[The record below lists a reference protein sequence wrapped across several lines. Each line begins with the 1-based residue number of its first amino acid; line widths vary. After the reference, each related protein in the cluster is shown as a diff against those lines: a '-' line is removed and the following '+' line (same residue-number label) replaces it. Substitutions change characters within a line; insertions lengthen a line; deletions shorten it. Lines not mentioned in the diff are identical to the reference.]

1 MSSNFIAR
9 VAETAVS
16 DWRDRR
22 IMLPSVVIAQ
32 AILESAWGE
41 SELAV
46 NAKALFGIKR
56 NDWTGKT
63 YIKTATEQ
71 LKDGTYISVKNTEW
85 RAYSSWEESI
95 LDHNTYIATREK
107 SVGVLRYAAIIGN
120 TDHKAVC
127 QLLKDCGYATSL
139 TYPEKLLNL
148 IDKHNLTEYDKE
160 VEAVLK
166 IAIDAGHGYNTAG
179 KRCLKSIDVKQTR
192 EWTLNSRIAEKLGA
206 LLKGYGCEVLRTD
219 DTTGKTDVGLEER
232 CNKANKWGAD
242 VFISIHHNA
251 GINGKSGGGTQVYYY
266 SSDSKRKTQ
275 AQALYDV
282 IVKRTGLVGNRSSK
296 VIKKA
301 FTVIANT
308 KMPAFLLENGFMDS
322 TKDTPVILTEA
333 HADRTA
339 QGILDFLVDVFG
351 LEKAETETTEKV
363 LYKVQCGAFTVKK
376 NAEALQSR
384 LKAAGFEA
392 VIVNGKG
399 D

>member
-1 MSSNFIAR
+1 MSNDFITR

-16 DWRDRR
+16 DWKDRR

-32 AILESAWGE
+32 AILESGWGK
-41 SELAV
+41 SVLAV
-46 NAKALFGIKR
+46 NAKALFGIKKH
-56 NDWTGKT
+56 DWTGKT
-63 YIKTATEQ
+63 YIKDAQEQ
-71 LKDGTYISVKNTEW
+71 SKDGTYHTVENTEW

-127 QLLKDCGYATSL
+127 KLLKDCGYATSL
-139 TYPEKLLNL
+139 TYPDKLLNL
-148 IDKHNLTEYDKE
+148 ITQYGLTEYDKE
-160 VEAVLK
+160 VDTVLK

-192 EWTLNSRIAEKLGA
+192 EWTLNSRIAEKLGE
-206 LLKGYGCEVLRTD
+206 LLKGYECEVLRTD
-219 DTTGKTDVGLEER
+219 DTTGKTDVSL
-232 CNKANKWGAD
+232 NKRAEAANNWGAN

-266 SSDSKRKTQ
+266 SSDDKRKGQ
-275 AQALYDV
+275 AQALYDA
-282 IVKRTGLVGNRSSK
+282 IINYTGLVGNRSSK

-333 HADRTA
+333 HANRTA
-339 QGILDFLVDVFG
+339 QGILDFLVDEFG
-351 LEKAETETTEKV
+351 LEKAEAETTEKV
-363 LYKVQCGAFTVKK
+363 LYKVQCGAFSVKE

-392 VIVNGKG
+392 VIINVKG

>member
-1 MSSNFIAR
+1 MSSEFITR
-9 VAETAVS
+9 VAETAVK
-16 DWRDRR
+16 DWKDRR

-32 AILESAWGE
+32 AILESAWGK

-56 NDWTGKT
+56 HDWTGKT

-71 LKDGTYISVKNTEW
+71 LPDGTYTSVKNTEW

-107 SVGVLRYAAIIGN
+107 SVGVLRYADIIGN

-127 QLLKDCGYATSL
+127 KLLKDCGYATSL
-139 TYPEKLLNL
+139 TYDEKLLNL
-148 IDKHNLTEYDKE
+148 IALYGLTEYDKE

-192 EWTLNSRIAEKLGA
+192 EWTLNSRIAEKLGE
-206 LLKGYGCEVLRTD
+206 LLEGYECEVLRTD
-219 DTTGKTDVGLEER
+219 DTTGNTDIGLDTR
-232 CNKANKWGAD
+232 CNKANDWGAD

-275 AQALYDV
+275 AQALYDA
-282 IVKRTGLVGNRSSK
+282 IVKQTGLVGNRSNK
-296 VIKKA
+296 VVKKA

-322 TKDTPVILTEA
+322 TKDTPVILTKA

-339 QGILDFLVDVFG
+339 QGILDFLLDEFG
-351 LEKAETETTEKV
+351 LKKKAEEKV
-363 LYKVQCGAFTVKK
+363 LYRVQSGAFTVRK
-376 NAEALQSR
+376 NAEELQSR

-392 VIVNGKG
+392 VIINVKRE
-399 D
+399 

>member
-1 MSSNFIAR
+1 MSNDFIAR

-32 AILESAWGE
+32 AILESAWGK

-56 NDWTGKT
+56 HDWTGRT
-63 YIKTATEQ
+63 YIKDATEQ
-71 LKDGTYISVKNTEW
+71 LIDGTYHTVKNTEW
-85 RAYSSWEESI
+85 RAYDSWEESI

-206 LLKGYGCEVLRTD
+206 LLKGYECEVLRTD

-232 CNKANKWGAD
+232 CDKANKWGAD

-266 SSDSKRKTQ
+266 SSDDKRKGQ
-275 AQALYDV
+275 AQALYDA

-296 VIKKA
+296 VVKKA

-322 TKDTPVILTEA
+322 TKDTPVILTQA

-351 LEKAETETTEKV
+351 LEKAETETEENV
-363 LYKVQCGAFTVKK
+363 LYRVQCGAFTVKK

-392 VIVNGKG
+392 VIVNVKRE
-399 D
+399 

>member
-1 MSSNFIAR
+1 MSSDFITR

-16 DWRDRR
+16 DWKDRR

-32 AILESAWGE
+32 AILESNWGK

-46 NAKALFGIKR
+46 NAKSLFGIKKH
-56 NDWTGKT
+56 DWDGKT
-63 YIKTATEQ
+63 YIKDATEQ
-71 LKDGTYISVKNTEW
+71 SIDGTYHKVENTEW

-139 TYPEKLLNL
+139 TYPEKLLKL
-148 IDKHNLTEYDKE
+148 IDQYDLTEYDKE

-179 KRCLKSIDVKQTR
+179 KRCLKSIDVKETR

-206 LLKGYGCEVLRTD
+206 LLEGYECKVLRTD
-219 DTTGKTDVGLEER
+219 DATGKTDVSL
-232 CNKANKWGAD
+232 NKRVQAANDWGAD

-251 GINGKSGGGTQVYYY
+251 GLNGRSGGGTQVYYY
-266 SSDSKRKTQ
+266 STDSQRKAQ
-275 AQALYDV
+275 AQALYDA
-282 IVKRTGLVGNRSSK
+282 IVERTGLVGNRSSK
-296 VIKKA
+296 VVKKA
-301 FTVIANT
+301 FTVIAKT
-308 KMPAFLLENGFMDS
+308 EMPAFLLENGFMDS
-322 TKDTPVILTEA
+322 TQDTPVILTEA
-333 HADRTA
+333 HANRTV
-339 QGILDFLVDVFG
+339 QGIFNFLVDEFG
-351 LEKAETETTEKV
+351 LKKASPKPTEKV
-363 LYKVQCGAFTVKK
+363 LYKVQCGAFAVKK

-392 VIVNGKG
+392 VIISVKG
-399 D
+399 E

>member
-1 MSSNFIAR
+1 MSSDFITR
-9 VAETAVS
+9 VAKTAVS
-16 DWRDRR
+16 DWKDRR

-32 AILESAWGE
+32 AILESGWGK
-41 SELAV
+41 SVLAV
-46 NAKALFGIKR
+46 NAKALFGIKKH
-56 NDWTGKT
+56 DWTGKT
-63 YIKTATEQ
+63 YIKDAQEQ
-71 LKDGTYISVKNTEW
+71 SKDGTYHTVENTEW

-127 QLLKDCGYATSL
+127 KLLKDCGYATSL
-139 TYPEKLLNL
+139 TYPDKLLNL
-148 IDKHNLTEYDKE
+148 ITQYGLTEYDKE
-160 VEAVLK
+160 VDTVLK

-192 EWTLNSRIAEKLGA
+192 EWTLNSRIAEKLGE

-219 DTTGKTDVGLEER
+219 DTTGKTDVSL
-232 CNKANKWGAD
+232 NKRAEAANNWGAD

-266 SSDSKRKTQ
+266 SSDSKRKGQ
-275 AQALYDV
+275 AQALYDA

-333 HADRTA
+333 HANRTA
-339 QGILDFLVDVFG
+339 LGILDFLVDEFG
-351 LEKAETETTEKV
+351 LKKAETETTEKV
-363 LYKVQCGAFTVKK
+363 LYKVQCGAFSVKE

-392 VIVNGKG
+392 VIINGKG

>member
-1 MSSNFIAR
+1 MSNEFITR

-16 DWRDRR
+16 DWIDRR

-32 AILESAWGE
+32 AILESGWGK

-46 NAKALFGIKR
+46 NAKALFGIKKH
-56 NDWTGKT
+56 DWTGAV
-63 YIKTATEQ
+63 YIKDAKEQ
-71 LKDGTYISVKNTEW
+71 SKDGTYHTVENTEW

-127 QLLKDCGYATSL
+127 KLLKDCGYATSL
-139 TYPEKLLNL
+139 DYPEKLLNL
-148 IDKHNLTEYDKE
+148 ITQYGLTEYDKE
-160 VEAVLK
+160 VDTVLK

-179 KRCLKSIDVKQTR
+179 KRCLKSIDAKQTR

-206 LLKGYGCEVLRTD
+206 LLKGYGCEILRTD
-219 DTTGKTDVGLEER
+219 DTTGKTDVSL
-232 CNKANKWGAD
+232 NKRVQTANDWGAD

-266 SSDSKRKTQ
+266 SSDDKRKGP
-275 AQALYDV
+275 AQALYDA
-282 IVKRTGLVGNRSSK
+282 IVKHTGLVGNRSSK
-296 VIKKA
+296 VVKKA

-339 QGILDFLVDVFG
+339 QGILDFLVDEFG
-351 LEKAETETTEKV
+351 LKKAKAETTEKV
-363 LYKVQCGAFTVKK
+363 LYKVQCGAFTVRE

-384 LKAAGFEA
+384 LKAAGFEV
-392 VIVNGKG
+392 VIINAKG

>member
-1 MSSNFIAR
+1 MSSEFITR
-9 VAETAVS
+9 VAKTAVS
-16 DWRDRR
+16 DWKDRR

-32 AILESAWGE
+32 AILESAWGK

-56 NDWTGKT
+56 HDWTGKT
-63 YIKTATEQ
+63 YIKTAEEQ
-71 LKDGTYISVKNTEW
+71 LADGTYISIKNTEW

-107 SVGVLRYAAIIGN
+107 SVGVLRYADIIGN

-127 QLLKDCGYATSL
+127 KLLKDCGYATSL
-139 TYPEKLLNL
+139 TYDEKLLNL
-148 IDKHNLTEYDKE
+148 ITLYGLTEYDKE
-160 VEAVLK
+160 VDTVLK

-192 EWTLNSRIAEKLGA
+192 EWTLNSRIAEKLGE
-206 LLKGYGCEVLRTD
+206 LLEGYECEVLRTD
-219 DTTGKTDVGLEER
+219 DTTGNTDIGLDTR
-232 CNKANKWGAD
+232 CNKANDWGAD

-251 GINGKSGGGTQVYYY
+251 GINGKSGGGTQIYYY

-275 AQALYDV
+275 AQALYDA
-282 IVKRTGLVGNRSSK
+282 IVKHTGLVGNRSSK
-296 VIKKA
+296 VVKKA

-322 TKDTPVILTEA
+322 TKDTPVILTKA

-339 QGILDFLVDVFG
+339 QGILDFLLDEFG
-351 LEKAETETTEKV
+351 LKKKAEENV
-363 LYKVQCGAFTVKK
+363 LYRVQCGAFTVRK
-376 NAEALQSR
+376 NAEELQSR

-392 VIVNGKG
+392 VIVNVKRE
-399 D
+399 

>member
-1 MSSNFIAR
+1 MNSEFITR
-9 VAETAVS
+9 VAKTAVS

-56 NDWTGKT
+56 HDWTGKT

-71 LKDGTYISVKNTEW
+71 LKDGTYITVKNTEW

-148 IDKHNLTEYDKE
+148 IDKYNLTEYDKE

-206 LLKGYGCEVLRTD
+206 LLKSYGCEVLRTD

-232 CNKANKWGAD
+232 CDKANKWGAD

-251 GINGKSGGGTQVYYY
+251 GINGGNGGGTQVYYY
-266 SSDSKRKTQ
+266 SSDSKRHTQ
-275 AQALYDV
+275 AQALYDA
-282 IVKRTGLVGNRSSK
+282 IIKRTGLVGNRSSK
-296 VIKKA
+296 VVKKA

-351 LEKAETETTEKV
+351 LEKAETEENV
-363 LYKVQCGAFTVKK
+363 LYRVQCGAFTVKK

-392 VIVNGKG
+392 VIVNVKR